1 MGVLNSIRQPTMLR
15 WLVQKYTARLASR
28 GVVTL
33 FAITAMV
40 LLHCKAVVAE
50 DSIEYG
56 VKAAFLYKFGSYV
69 EWPATAF
76 NSPSSTFNLCLVGSD
91 NQFDST
97 LDKVVGSNRINGR
110 DVVIRRLKMVE
121 RDSGCHILY
130 IGGSEAQHGAQI
142 VETVRGSNV
151 LTVSDADGVGSGAG
165 IINFV
170 IANNRV
176 HFDIDDEAAAQNG
189 LVISSKLMSV
199 ALNVRRRT
207 TQGPAK

>member
-1 MGVLNSIRQPTMLR
+1 MEILTRMLR
-15 WLVQKYTARLASR
+15 AAAYFRL
-28 GVVTL
+28 G
-33 FAITAMV
+33 
-40 LLHCKAVVAE
+40 AVVAVLTIPGIIFSGSAIAE
-50 DSIEYG
+50 DSLEYG

-76 NSPSSTFNLCLVGSD
+76 NSPTSTFNLCLVGSD

-151 LTVSDADGVGSGAG
+151 LTVSDAGGARSGAG
-165 IINFV
+165 IIDFV

-199 ALNVRRRT
+199 ALSVRRRT